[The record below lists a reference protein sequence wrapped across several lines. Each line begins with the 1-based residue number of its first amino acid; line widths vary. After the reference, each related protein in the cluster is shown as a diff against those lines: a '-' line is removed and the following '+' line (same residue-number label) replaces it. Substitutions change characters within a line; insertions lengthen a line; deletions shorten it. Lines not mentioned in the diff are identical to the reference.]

1 MKYRTH
7 TLTNGLRIIYSLHLS
22 EISYCGFVINA
33 GTRDEMLDEYGMAH
47 FVEHMLFKGTKRRKA
62 HHIINRIENV
72 GGEMNAYTT
81 KEETFV
87 YSAFPEEYF
96 PRAVDLLG
104 DMVFHSEFAGKQ
116 IERERDVVL
125 DEINSYLDTPTDL
138 IYDDFE
144 NLLFTGHDLGHYIL
158 GNPESLKTFD
168 TQRLKSFVERQY
180 DPASM
185 VFFFLGKT
193 PFSKVV
199 KQVEKHLASV
209 SANGILSKKR
219 VEPTDNA
226 IRKEMKCKGIMQTH
240 VMMGRTAYDMHH
252 PDRYALYLLNNILGG
267 NGMNSRLNMA
277 LREKN
282 GLVYNVGSNAE
293 FYTDTGVFSLY
304 FACNPRYVD
313 RCVQLVEK
321 ELQRLREER
330 LTPVQLATAKKQ
342 LKGQLMISAEN
353 HENVALSMAK
363 DFLHFNEFHSVEEML
378 EKIDSITAEQM
389 QKVAIDVLDPSQ
401 LSQLRYV

>member
-33 GTRDEMLDEYGMAH
+33 GTRDEMPTNTAWRTLWNTCC
-47 FVEHMLFKGTKRRKA
+47 LKGTKRRKA

-104 DMVFHSEFAGKQ
+104 DMVFHSEFAGRQ

-168 TQRLKSFVERQY
+168 TQRLKSFVDRQY

-185 VFFFLGKT
+185 VFFFLGR
-193 PFSKVV
+193 PLF
-199 KQVEKHLASV
+199 
-209 SANGILSKKR
+209 
-219 VEPTDNA
+219 
-226 IRKEMKCKGIMQTH
+226 
-240 VMMGRTAYDMHH
+240 
-252 PDRYALYLLNNILGG
+252 
-267 NGMNSRLNMA
+267 
-277 LREKN
+277 
-282 GLVYNVGSNAE
+282 
-293 FYTDTGVFSLY
+293 
-304 FACNPRYVD
+304 
-313 RCVQLVEK
+313 
-321 ELQRLREER
+321 
-330 LTPVQLATAKKQ
+330 
-342 LKGQLMISAEN
+342 LKL
-353 HENVALSMAK
+353 
-363 DFLHFNEFHSVEEML
+363 
-378 EKIDSITAEQM
+378 
-389 QKVAIDVLDPSQ
+389 
-401 LSQLRYV
+401 

>member
-1 MKYRTH
+1 
-7 TLTNGLRIIYSLHLS
+7 
-22 EISYCGFVINA
+22 
-33 GTRDEMLDEYGMAH
+33 
-47 FVEHMLFKGTKRRKA
+47 
-62 HHIINRIENV
+62 
-72 GGEMNAYTT
+72 
-81 KEETFV
+81 
-87 YSAFPEEYF
+87 
-96 PRAVDLLG
+96 
-104 DMVFHSEFAGKQ
+104 
-116 IERERDVVL
+116 
-125 DEINSYLDTPTDL
+125 
-138 IYDDFE
+138 
-144 NLLFTGHDLGHYIL
+144 
-158 GNPESLKTFD
+158 
-168 TQRLKSFVERQY
+168 
-180 DPASM
+180 
-185 VFFFLGKT
+185 
-193 PFSKVV
+193 
-199 KQVEKHLASV
+199 
-209 SANGILSKKR
+209 
-219 VEPTDNA
+219 
-226 IRKEMKCKGIMQTH
+226 
-240 VMMGRTAYDMHH
+240 MMGRTAYDMHH

-363 DFLHFNEFHSVEEML
+363 DFLHFNEFHSVDEML

>member
-1 MKYRTH
+1 MKYQTH
-7 TLTNGLRIIYSLHLS
+7 TLTNGLRIIYSSHLS
-22 EISYCGFVINA
+22 EIAYCGFAINT
-33 GTRDEMLDEYGMAH
+33 GTRDEMPDEYGMAH
-47 FVEHMLFKGTKRRKA
+47 FVEHMLFKGTKRRNSRQ
-62 HHIINRIENV
+62 IINRIENV

-87 YSAFPEEYF
+87 YSAFPEAYF
-96 PRAVDLLG
+96 SRAIDLLS
-104 DMVFHSEFAGKQ
+104 DMVFHSEFARTQ

-125 DEINSYLDTPTDL
+125 DEINAYLDTPADL

-144 NLLFTGHDLGHYIL
+144 NLLFSGHELGHYIL
-158 GNPESLKTFD
+158 GNPESLETFD
-168 TQRLKSFVERQY
+168 TQRLKDFAERQY
-180 DPASM
+180 NPASM
-185 VFFFLGKT
+185 VFFFLGKP
-193 PFSKVV
+193 PFSKIV

-209 SANGILSKKR
+209 SINGILPKKR
-219 VEPTDNA
+219 VEPTDKA
-226 IRKEMKCKGIMQTH
+226 IRKEIKCKGIVQTH
-240 VMMGRTAYDMHH
+240 VMMGRIAYDMHH

-267 NGMNSRLNMA
+267 NGMNSRLNVA

-282 GLVYNVGSNAE
+282 GLVYTVGSNAE

-363 DFLHFNEFHSVEEML
+363 DFLHFNEFHSVDEML

>member
-1 MKYRTH
+1 MP
-7 TLTNGLRIIYSLHLS
+7 
-22 EISYCGFVINA
+22 
-33 GTRDEMLDEYGMAH
+33 DEYGMAH
-47 FVEHMLFKGTKRRKA
+47 FVEHMLFKGTKRRNSRQ
-62 HHIINRIENV
+62 IINRIENV

-87 YSAFPEEYF
+87 YSAFPEAYF
-96 PRAVDLLG
+96 SRAIDLLS
-104 DMVFHSEFAGKQ
+104 DMVFHSEFARTQ

-125 DEINSYLDTPTDL
+125 DEINAYLDTPADL

-144 NLLFTGHDLGHYIL
+144 NLLFSGHELGHYIL
-158 GNPESLKTFD
+158 GNPESLETFD
-168 TQRLKSFVERQY
+168 TQRLKDFAERQY
-180 DPASM
+180 NPASM
-185 VFFFLGKT
+185 VFFFLGKP
-193 PFSKVV
+193 PFSKIV

-209 SANGILSKKR
+209 SINGILPKKR
-219 VEPTDNA
+219 VEPTDKA
-226 IRKEMKCKGIMQTH
+226 IRKEIKCKGIVQTH

-282 GLVYNVGSNAE
+282 GLVYTVGSDAE

-363 DFLHFNEFHSVEEML
+363 DFLHFNEFHSVDEML

>member
-1 MKYRTH
+1 
-7 TLTNGLRIIYSLHLS
+7 
-22 EISYCGFVINA
+22 
-33 GTRDEMLDEYGMAH
+33 
-47 FVEHMLFKGTKRRKA
+47 
-62 HHIINRIENV
+62 
-72 GGEMNAYTT
+72 
-81 KEETFV
+81 
-87 YSAFPEEYF
+87 
-96 PRAVDLLG
+96 
-104 DMVFHSEFAGKQ
+104 
-116 IERERDVVL
+116 
-125 DEINSYLDTPTDL
+125 
-138 IYDDFE
+138 
-144 NLLFTGHDLGHYIL
+144 
-158 GNPESLKTFD
+158 
-168 TQRLKSFVERQY
+168 
-180 DPASM
+180 
-185 VFFFLGKT
+185 
-193 PFSKVV
+193 
-199 KQVEKHLASV
+199 
-209 SANGILSKKR
+209 
-219 VEPTDNA
+219 
-226 IRKEMKCKGIMQTH
+226 MQTH

-363 DFLHFNEFHSVEEML
+363 DFYILMNFTL
-378 EKIDSITAEQM
+378 LTRCWRKSIPLPPSRCKRLQLMFSIRLSCPNCVTC
-389 QKVAIDVLDPSQ
+389 KAICL
-401 LSQLRYV
+401 